1 MKHKNNSCQ
10 SHVSGEEMRLF
21 IAATLAKEQLSC
33 LEEAQSILQQNS
45 RKISLTKKNNL
56 HLTLHFLGETKP
68 ADTERLLKALQNF
81 QTLSAE
87 QLFSRLADY
96 GYFRR
101 RDGNLVYADLE
112 VSAQMI
118 ELRQE
123 LAELLQKL
131 NFRVDKRSWKPHVTL
146 SRRTIFSIDW
156 QALQNSLSTQEAT
169 YPFADI
175 NLFKSEFTSQG
186 MRYTPIYK
194 F

>member
-1 MKHKNNSCQ
+1 M
-10 SHVSGEEMRLF
+10 
-21 IAATLAKEQLSC
+21 
-33 LEEAQSILQQNS
+33 
-45 RKISLTKKNNL
+45 
-56 HLTLHFLGETKP
+56 GETKP
-68 ADTERLLKALQNF
+68 ADTERLLRALQNF
-81 QTLSAE
+81 QTLSVE

-118 ELRQE
+118 EIRQE

-156 QALQNSLSTQEAT
+156 QALQDSLSAQEAT

-175 NLFKSEFTSQG
+175 TLFKSEFTSQG
-186 MRYTPIYK
+186 MHYTPIYK